1 MSSTRWATRTISAS
15 LQRIREH
22 KKELATDNTPEGI
35 AAYKALCRITHAVP
49 FFVVLFLVSVLVVT
63 FWMAHINAQEQSP
76 TICQGIVNDAG
87 IVEIKKNAPS
97 GKILIEAKPEQLNLD
112 PNILAPKDKVH
123 VCFNTKTN
131 EFLNAYPTSAP
142 PWNDDETRIFVA
154 FILEMLSLFVF
165 LFLCKHAPFLGR
177 AYYRYYAKRT
187 PKASVKQIVFSILG
201 IFAALCPIVYVQVE
215 QRTAPIVATFSWVEY
230 IETSSI
236 TDSVTPAP
244 AIDDEVIADSIFQ
257 SPAEEEKWK
266 DISED
271 IKNSHTNNIN

>member
-154 FILEMLSLFVF
+154 FILETLSLFVF

-177 AYYRYYAKRT
+177 AYYKYYAKRAS
-187 PKASVKQIVFSILG
+187 KASVAQIVFSILG
-201 IFAALCPIVYVQVE
+201 ILAMLCPIIHIQVE
-215 QRTAPIVATFSWVEY
+215 QRTAPIATFSWAEY
-230 IETSSI
+230 IETSSN
-236 TDSVTPAP
+236 TDSVTTAP
-244 AIDDEVIADSIFQ
+244 AISGEVIDDSMFQ
-257 SPAEEEKWK
+257 SPEEEKWK

-271 IKNSHTNNIN
+271 IKNSQTNNIN